1 MFAILTHLDLILD
14 RSDYPLLRLQ
24 HRFQVFNYLALE
36 VLGFLFLKRQEL
48 SHLRLKPAVGI
59 SGRSSEVRTLIL
71 TRAEN
76 QQLYCEEEPTVA
88 FGFHQGNSAPMLFI
102 ITCSVLTLMWI
113 KAKEWSACLKPTIL
127 SSQWSCLCYWK
138 NHKCSRQ
145 IYIRTLT
152 KRATLILLWCKLVV
166 RH

>member
-102 ITCSVLTLMWI
+102 ITCSVHTRLQL
-113 KAKEWSACLKPTIL
+113 SHSSHHN
-127 SSQWSCLCYWK
+127 SSQPLLPCVFKHSGHDCGC
-138 NHKCSRQ
+138 RAPP
-145 IYIRTLT
+145 IMLT
-152 KRATLILLWCKLVV
+152 TKWNF
-166 RH
+166 